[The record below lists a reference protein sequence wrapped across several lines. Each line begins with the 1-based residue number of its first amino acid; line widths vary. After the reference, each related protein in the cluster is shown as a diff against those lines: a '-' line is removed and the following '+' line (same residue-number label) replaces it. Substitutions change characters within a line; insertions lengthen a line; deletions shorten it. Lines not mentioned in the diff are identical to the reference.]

1 LKRFSGSLS
10 AEVWPYVAYSC
21 YLEGLVSALQR
32 KEKSND
38 PVVWVIVDLFI
49 PASLYRKHRL
59 TITMAY
65 NVSAELFAEWAIGLV
80 IIAVRLYARWKVG
93 KGKFYW
99 DDLCLVLATVSACAY
114 RPR

>member
-1 LKRFSGSLS
+1 LLFRGCGFSLAKKR
-10 AEVWPYVAYSC
+10 
-21 YLEGLVSALQR
+21 
-32 KEKSND
+32 KNND
-38 PVVWVIVDLFI
+38 PVAWVIVDLFI
-49 PASLYRKHRL
+49 PAYIESIERL

-99 DDLCLVLATVSACAY
+99 DDLCLVLATVSPCAF
-114 RPR
+114 RMR